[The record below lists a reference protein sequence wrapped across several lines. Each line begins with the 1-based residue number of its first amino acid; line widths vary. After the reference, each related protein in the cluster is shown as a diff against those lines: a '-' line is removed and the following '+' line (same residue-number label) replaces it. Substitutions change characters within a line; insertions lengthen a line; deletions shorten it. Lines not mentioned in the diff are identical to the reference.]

1 MCYEKI
7 VYNYIKDN
15 YNKILREPS
24 GILKHKF
31 IVPGTGY
38 QQQLWD
44 WDSWLTDVAISQVAI
59 KENTLDALFE
69 YQKGCIEVF
78 AAQCDAETGR
88 IPIVITDKFAFPNN
102 SDGII
107 TNCSKPVLK

>member
-7 VYNYIKDN
+7 VYNYINYIKDN

-59 KENTLDALFE
+59 KENTLEF
-69 YQKGCIEVF
+69 
-78 AAQCDAETGR
+78 
-88 IPIVITDKFAFPNN
+88 
-102 SDGII
+102 
-107 TNCSKPVLK
+107 SKTSYKKLDLKKKVLLYLCYLRM

>member
-59 KENTLDALFE
+59 KENTFDALFE
-69 YQKGCIEVF
+69 YQKGCIEDF

-88 IPIVITDKFAFPNN
+88 IAHI
-102 SDGII
+102 
-107 TNCSKPVLK
+107 

>member
-7 VYNYIKDN
+7 VYNYINYIKDN

-59 KENTLDALFE
+59 KENT
-69 YQKGCIEVF
+69 QKIHLNF
-78 AAQCDAETGR
+78 QKPR
-88 IPIVITDKFAFPNN
+88 IKSLT
-102 SDGII
+102 
-107 TNCSKPVLK
+107 